1 MVKMV
6 TFLWI
11 FYKIRK
17 KIGAVTD
24 FGIYVEMGI
33 SIIKTIKFY
42 PGPDP
47 KNEGYFYMKNTPLA
61 SEW

>member
-1 MVKMV
+1 MDILQNKE
-6 TFLWI
+6 
-11 FYKIRK
+11 

-61 SEW
+61 SGW